1 MINIPIEIG
10 DIVLGGRFKNKKILV
25 KEISTDE
32 YGSPTIN
39 GRSILKIRMPK
50 LYVNETLM
58 KRINMKESID
68 TTIHVKIKKNKDG
81 FNIYLETVD
90 GLDDIPLNKF
100 PFETKELALLNCK
113 SKGYICDGNK
123 DEPYQPEVLNP
134 TKYEPTKFQK
144 PKEIE
149 LSKEKQI
156 KLENLIRKILK
167 EEQIK
172 LKELDVTDSEDLIAK
187 AKRFAKLANDMKVL
201 ENQLEAMEKEYGEL
215 DDEFRRMVEAVGTTK
230 DTFIKAGKILIKI
243 ERAGFDKSAPKYK
256 TGFEWLHER
265 VNKTM
270 KELADEAMKMVAG
283 TAKVKSKISVVFLE
297 EQQLKESPLSGA
309 ISKIKIWWNKQVN
322 SIFNLNKK
330 AKSDLDMLAK
340 KFGV

>member
-39 GRSILKIRMPK
+39 GRSILKVRMPK
-50 LYVNETLM
+50 LYVKENLM
-58 KRINMKESID
+58 KTRNVFIQESID
-68 TTIHVKIKKNKDG
+68 TSTHVAIKKDKDG
-81 FNIYLETVD
+81 YNIYLETVD

-100 PFETKELALLNCK
+100 PFETKELAALNCK
-113 SKGYICDGNK
+113 SKGYVCDENK
-123 DEPYQPEVLNP
+123 DEPYKPEVPKP
-134 TKYEPTKFQK
+134 TKHEPTKFQK

-149 LSKEKQI
+149 LSKETEI
-156 KLENLIRKILK
+156 KLENFIRKVIK
-167 EEQIK
+167 EERMR
-172 LKELDVTDSEDLIAK
+172 LKELDVTDSEDLTAK
-187 AKRFAKLANDMKVL
+187 AKRFAELANSMKVL
-201 ENQLEAMEKEYGEL
+201 QSQLNNMEKEYDKL
-215 DDEFRRMVEAVGTTK
+215 DDEFRKLVEAVGTTK
-230 DTFIKAGKILIKI
+230 DTFIEAGKILIKI

-270 KELADEAMKMVAG
+270 KELADEAMKMVEG
-283 TAKVKSKISVVFLE
+283 TAKVKSKISVVF
-297 EQQLKESPLSGA
+297 KENRTIQEGPINKIKGWF
-309 ISKIKIWWNKQVN
+309 ISKFNKL
-322 SIFNLNKK
+322 FGLNKT
-330 AKSDLDMLAK
+330 AKSELAILAK